1 MCVELKEIVA
11 NKNALTPKHMEI
23 IKRETLKYRKFD
35 PFAASNSKNLNI
47 WMNVPTFDL
56 QQERLEL
63 RSSSE
68 WRWG

>member
-1 MCVELKEIVA
+1 MKLL
-11 NKNALTPKHMEI
+11 NGSKNEP
-23 IKRETLKYRKFD
+23 
-35 PFAASNSKNLNI
+35 AASNSENLNI